1 MGEKIIQNEL
11 LKNLVSKQDLY
22 KAAKN
27 IKLSN
32 EDTQRF
38 IESIFS
44 NYFLD
49 NDNINFLVK
58 NGYNFF
64 TFKDQELCFCLN
76 GEKFLACCKKH
87 LIETKNSS
95 YTPFIKAIIANDKY
109 EDYLKFSSQL
119 FENKY
124 KKMSE
129 TEKCNFVNCEQKAVE
144 NSLYDFNELDHKNY
158 LTSNKRNVFDNNYKM
173 GESFFKEVEPNQFKY
188 FGFCQEHMNQIADI
202 KITKNSSDEEILL
215 FNFPT
220 IVNKLFISRVQ
231 LEALKEEFRN
241 YFNSIEEDGVKTM
254 FIYNLKKVSNHVS
267 SLLDTYSFFVKTLKG
282 QYNNFGIVKF
292 SLPKT
297 NNFTIK
303 DVFQPQITPDDFKV
317 VNSINNFFI
326 SENFAT
332 IVMFSDKAN
341 SFVTMVYDKS
351 KENLNSFFEQ
361 YLKIIHLKS
370 KNEAAFISNCS
381 LILADNILFQKQWFD
396 KLDEQEK
403 LLYSALNKF
412 RFQHPN
418 MGQEYLKMKFF
429 AGFNK
434 GNNFF

>member
-1 MGEKIIQNEL
+1 MGEKIIKNEL
-11 LKNLVSKQDLY
+11 LKNLVNKQDLY

-64 TFKDQELCFCLN
+64 AFEDQELCFCLS
-76 GEKFLACCKKH
+76 GEEFLACCKKH
-87 LIETKNSS
+87 LAKTKNPS
-95 YTPFIKAIIANDKY
+95 YTPFIKAIIATEKY

-119 FENKY
+119 FESNYSKLA
-124 KKMSE
+124 K

-144 NSLYDFNELDHKNY
+144 NSLYDFELDNEKY
-158 LTSNKRNVFDNNYKM
+158 LTSNKRNIFDNNYKM
-173 GESFFKEVEPNQFKY
+173 GESFFNEVQSNQFKY
-188 FGFCQEHMNQIADI
+188 FGFCQNHMNQISEI
-202 KITKNSSDEEILL
+202 KMNKNSNDAEILL

-241 YFNSIEEDGVKTM
+241 YFNSIEEEAVKPM

-267 SLLDTYSFFVKTLKG
+267 SLLETYTFFVESLSGKT
-282 QYNNFGIVKF
+282 NNFAIAKF

-297 NNFTIK
+297 NNFRIK

-326 SENFAT
+326 SENFASL
-332 IVMFSDKAN
+332 VMFSDKTN
-341 SFVTMVYDKS
+341 SFITMVYDKS
-351 KENLNSFFEQ
+351 KENLNAFFDQ

-370 KNEAAFISNCS
+370 KSEAAFISNCS
-381 LILADNILFQKQWFD
+381 LILADNILFRKQWFD